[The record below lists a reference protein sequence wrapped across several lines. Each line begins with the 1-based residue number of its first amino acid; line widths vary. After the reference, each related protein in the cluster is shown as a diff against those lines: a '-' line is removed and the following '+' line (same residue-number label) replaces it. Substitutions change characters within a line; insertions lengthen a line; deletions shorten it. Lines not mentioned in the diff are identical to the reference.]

1 MKGKDLGKMLHKERE
16 LQIKETVWAEL
27 VSTGFQV
34 KRAQDDVAGVEDL
47 FINWFIKQI
56 HIQH

>member
-34 KRAQDDVAGVEDL
+34 KRAQDDLAGVEDL

>member
-1 MKGKDLGKMLHKERE
+1 MKEKDLGKMLHKERE

-34 KRAQDDVAGVEDL
+34 KRAQDDLAGVEDL

>member
-1 MKGKDLGKMLHKERE
+1 MKEKDLGKMLHKERE
-16 LQIKETVWAEL
+16 LQIKEIVWAEL

-34 KRAQDDVAGVEDL
+34 KRAQDDLAGVEDL